1 MPKTIKIA
9 LLGSTGS
16 IGTQTLDVVRHLAGR
31 VKIVALSAGR
41 NVELLSRQ
49 IEEFSPRVVGVA
61 NCEDVDKISARF
73 PDIQVLCGDE
83 ALKKIPKLDDVDVV
97 VNAVVGSAGLLP
109 SWYAVVAGK
118 RLCTANKES
127 LVMAGE
133 ILMREAKSRGAEI
146 FPIDSE
152 HSALFQ
158 AMFSGKK
165 SEIRRLILTASGG
178 PFWNYSGPL
187 DEITP
192 QQALAHPTWSMG
204 AKITIDSATLMNKGL
219 ELIEAHYLFDIP
231 PEQIDVLI
239 HPQSIVHSIVEFVDG
254 AQIAQMS
261 YPDMRLPIQYAL
273 TYPERLPSPIRY
285 LDLFDVGKLEFYRY
299 NPDRF
304 PAIEV
309 ARRALNMGGNATIF
323 LNVVN
328 ELAVLAFLEGKIKFT
343 DITKL
348 VIKSLDELGNNFQ
361 EVLSITDVLA
371 AEKEARRWWAEK
383 IT

>member
-1 MPKTIKIA
+1 MSEVIKIA

-31 VKIVALSAGR
+31 VKVVALSAGR
-41 NVELLSRQ
+41 NVELLARQ

-61 NCEDVDKISARF
+61 DCEDVDKISAKF
-73 PDIQVLCGDE
+73 PQIEVLCGDD
-83 ALKKIPKLDDVDVV
+83 ALKEIPRLDDVDVV

-187 DEITP
+187 EEITP

-254 AQIAQMS
+254 SQIAQMS

-285 LDLFDVGKLEFYRY
+285 LDLFDVEKLEFYRY

-309 ARRALNMGGNATIF
+309 ARQALSMGGSATVV

-328 ELAVLAFLEGKIKFT
+328 ELAVWAFLDGAIRFT
-343 DITKL
+343 DIVVY
-348 VIKSLDELGNNFQ
+348 VIEALKDIK
-361 EVLSITDVLA
+361 VRKILSIVDVF
-371 AEKEARRWWAEK
+371 EVEDEVRRWWDEK
-383 IT
+383 IA